1 MKTFDVTD
9 VEEAAA
15 ESEQDRIDHRKLM
28 ANVSWLLKHED
39 SMRVPIAVRRLV
51 DLEVEP
57 IIVAKTLAIGDRGGG
72 MFYLLATRGT
82 TIAVAEQER
91 ICVDWLGIAIREI
104 EPDLGATLMVAGVVW
119 LATQC
124 GLDRAMLANLVRN
137 ASVREK
143 LPYPQR
149 HGFGVVDM
157 VDLFGVGDRGS
168 VVTAIELAQLPTFA
182 PLSHS
187 RFEVPE

>member
-28 ANVSWLLKHED
+28 ANVTWLLKHED

-82 TIAVAEQER
+82 TIAIAEQER

-124 GLDRAMLANLVRN
+124 GLDRTMLANLVRN
-137 ASVREK
+137 AELQPRRTDRRG
-143 LPYPQR
+143 Y
-149 HGFGVVDM
+149 GVVDL
-157 VDLFGVGDRGS
+157 VDHHGVGDRAS
-168 VVTAIELAQLPTFA
+168 VVTAIELAQLPIFA

-187 RFEVPE
+187 PFEVTS